1 MCDGRDMKNGFDLPG
16 RLMNGYTVHATR
28 RKRII
33 LPVCLRPSELVS
45 PTIQFGVDSRM
56 PPPVAATSKVSMV
69 ISHASMKANSAASD
83 YALGNTDAEHER
95 LIRQAKWLA
104 TPTERCFREAGIG
117 QVRCVLDLGSGVGD
131 VTLLLARIVGPAGEV
146 VGVERDPR
154 SIARAKSRVAEAG
167 LHNVRFTQS
176 DVSRISNDKPFDAAV
191 GRYILMF
198 LPDPIGVLRSLARLI
213 RPGGVLAFQEPC
225 WDSFLLHAARLPLW
239 SVGASLMVETFKRSG
254 ANTGMGPALSRIFQ
268 EAGLPAPST
277 RMDTLFG
284 AEEWMPDVL
293 RSLRPQFLQF
303 TLPFESLGDFDTL
316 SQRLQAEVAATDMRT
331 PLPDLVSAWC
341 RKPERV
347 PS

>member
-117 QVRCVLDLGSGVGD
+117 QGQCVLDLGSGVGD

-154 SIARAKSRVAEAG
+154 SILPPLPRACGKRAHGRPELQPRPASPI
-167 LHNVRFTQS
+167 
-176 DVSRISNDKPFDAAV
+176 SRILDAPV
-191 GRYILMF
+191 
-198 LPDPIGVLRSLARLI
+198 
-213 RPGGVLAFQEPC
+213 
-225 WDSFLLHAARLPLW
+225 
-239 SVGASLMVETFKRSG
+239 
-254 ANTGMGPALSRIFQ
+254 
-268 EAGLPAPST
+268 
-277 RMDTLFG
+277 
-284 AEEWMPDVL
+284 
-293 RSLRPQFLQF
+293 
-303 TLPFESLGDFDTL
+303 
-316 SQRLQAEVAATDMRT
+316 
-331 PLPDLVSAWC
+331 
-341 RKPERV
+341 V
-347 PS
+347 PSHL